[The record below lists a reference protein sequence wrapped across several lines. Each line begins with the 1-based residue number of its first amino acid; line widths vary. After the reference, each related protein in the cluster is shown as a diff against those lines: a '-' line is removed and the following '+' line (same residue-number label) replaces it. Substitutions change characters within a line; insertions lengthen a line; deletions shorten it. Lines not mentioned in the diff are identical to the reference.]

1 MPAPAPL
8 VLAIDAAGSD
18 CGAAVA
24 AGDKLLAIANE
35 AMLHGQAEALLPM
48 IDDVVRE
55 AGLTPSGL
63 DLVAVTT
70 GPGSF
75 TGIRVGIAAARG
87 IALARDLPL
96 VGVSSFEAVAASV
109 PDTAVE
115 GRRLLVALDS
125 RRADLYV
132 QLFDGF
138 ARPLLEP
145 AARHPETLANA
156 VSWAERKTIV
166 VAGDGAARAVQVLAK
181 SGEATIV
188 ETAPPVAGALRAA
201 IWKWR
206 RGEGDGAV
214 RPLYLRPPDVSFPG
228 GQGSSSAS

>member
-1 MPAPAPL
+1 M
-8 VLAIDAAGSD
+8 LAIDAAGSD

-24 AGDKLLAIANE
+24 AGDKLLAIANA

-87 IALARDLPL
+87 ISLALDLPL

-109 PDTAVE
+109 PGDGFE

-132 QLFDGF
+132 QFFDGF
-138 ARPLLEP
+138 GRPLSHP
-145 AARHPETLANA
+145 AARHPETLASA
-156 VSWAERKTIV
+156 VPWAERQTIV
-166 VAGDGAARAVQVLAK
+166 VAGDGAARAVEVLAK
-181 SGEATIV
+181 SVEATIV
-188 ETAPPVAGALRAA
+188 EAAPPVAGALRAA

-206 RGEGDGAV
+206 RGERDEAV
-214 RPLYLRPPDVSFPG
+214 RPLYLRPPDVGFPG
-228 GQGSSSAS
+228 GQGSSGAS

>member
-1 MPAPAPL
+1 MPAPAPT

-24 AGDKLLAIANE
+24 AGDKLLAIANA

-75 TGIRVGIAAARG
+75 TGIRMGIAAARG
-87 IALARDLPL
+87 IALARDLSL
-96 VGVSSFEAVAASV
+96 VGVSCFEAVAASV
-109 PDTAVE
+109 PDTAIE
-115 GRRLLVALDS
+115 GRHLLVALDS

-145 AARHPETLANA
+145 AAMHPETLANA
-156 VSWAERKTIV
+156 VFWVERKIIV

-214 RPLYLRPPDVSFPG
+214 RPLYLRPPAVSFPG